1 MKKKLTVVVTYNYEI
16 EIDTDN
22 GIVKEYESESDLIE
36 HLVSYRFSDGLPVIG
51 KGVKVTD
58 ISTNDYYTITP
69 SSGHGGNEEI

>member
-36 HLVSYRFSDGLPVIG
+36 HLVSYRFSDELPVIG

-69 SSGHGGNEEI
+69 SSGDGGNEE

>member
-36 HLVSYRFSDGLPVIG
+36 HLVSYRFSDVLPVIG

-58 ISTNDYYTITP
+58 ISTNDYYTLTP
-69 SSGHGGNEEI
+69 SSGDGGNEE